1 MSINNVIISYYYLI
15 GVSQENLIMNKK
27 YNNISDVSTNNLYKM
42 LDDVKYQDADNQAMI
57 KSEISFRQCNDLK
70 AWQDGSLVNDKAL
83 KRLSLKELNEIN
95 DMLSR
100 AGY

>member
-1 MSINNVIISYYYLI
+1 MS
-15 GVSQENLIMNKK
+15 KK

-70 AWQDGSLVNDKAL
+70 AWQDGTLVNDKAL
-83 KRLSLKELNEIN
+83 KKLSLRELNELN
-95 DMLSR
+95 DMLSK

>member
-1 MSINNVIISYYYLI
+1 MS
-15 GVSQENLIMNKK
+15 KK

-70 AWQDGSLVNDKAL
+70 AWKDGSLVNDKTL
-83 KRLSLKELNEIN
+83 KKLSLKELNEIN
-95 DMLSR
+95 NMLSK

>member
-1 MSINNVIISYYYLI
+1 
-15 GVSQENLIMNKK
+15 MNKK

-57 KSEISFRQCNDLK
+57 KSEISFRQCNELK
-70 AWQDGSLVNDKAL
+70 AWQNGSLVNKEAL
-83 KRLSLKELNEIN
+83 KKLSLKELSKLN
-95 DMLSR
+95 DMLSK

>member
-1 MSINNVIISYYYLI
+1 MS
-15 GVSQENLIMNKK
+15 KK

-70 AWQDGSLVNDKAL
+70 AWQNGSLVNEEAL
-83 KRLSLKELNEIN
+83 KKLSDKYGKGSIDLNLGTFTPME
-95 DMLSR
+95 
-100 AGY
+100 